1 MTMTRTACPQD
12 LPAILAIMN
21 REILEGVA
29 HFGTQPISLSELET
43 EYQRTH
49 ETYPWVV
56 AVTPQDEAI
65 GYAKAGPWKPRGGYA
80 WTTEIGV
87 YVHHEHQGK
96 GIGKAMYTL
105 LFKLLKDRGFHSIL
119 AGIALPNAASVALH
133 ESFGMKQIGI
143 MQRVGYKLGAW
154 HDVGYWQ
161 YINWDSPQVSVR
173 LA

>member
-1 MTMTRTACPQD
+1 
-12 LPAILAIMN
+12 MN
-21 REILEGVA
+21 REILQGVA
-29 HFGTQPISLSELET
+29 HFGTQPLSLAELES

-56 AVTPQDEAI
+56 AATPQDQVI

-96 GIGKAMYTL
+96 GIGKSMYTL
-105 LFKLLKDRGFHSIL
+105 LFQLLADKGFHSIL
-119 AGIALPNAASVALH
+119 AGIALPNPASVALH
-133 ESFGMKQIGI
+133 EYFGMKHIGT
-143 MQRVGYKLGAW
+143 MQSVGYKLGAW

-161 YINWDSPQVSVR
+161 RINWDSPQALFHECDS
-173 LA
+173 